1 MGFKMGKITKCLNEW
16 NATVEALGQGN
27 QTILIRN
34 YNTTLPNFILYPTVS
49 YALKDNY
56 LESFQPKYKDFAEEN
71 ALPEKDNSKFL
82 VKYFA
87 EVEKVIEKP
96 VSRVGSL
103 KKYYIWTS
111 EHVKSYVNTPKAK
124 VWILR
129 VYELKEPVMA
139 ERTMGMR
146 YANLLDPVSLEGIKP
161 IINDSDFLKIAEKI
175 DK

>member
-1 MGFKMGKITKCLNEW
+1 MKKITKCLNEW
-16 NATVEALGQGN
+16 NATVEALGQGK

-56 LESFQPKYKDFAEEN
+56 LESFQPKYRDFVEEN
-71 ALPEKDNSKFL
+71 ALPLKENSKFL

-87 EVEKVIEKP
+87 KVEKVIEKP

-103 KKYYIWTS
+103 KNYYIWTS
-111 EHVKSYVNTPKAK
+111 EHVKSYMNTPKAK

-129 VYELKEPVMA
+129 VYKFKEPVMA
-139 ERTMGMR
+139 ERTRGMR
-146 YANLLDPVSLEGIKP
+146 YANLLEPVSLKGIKP
-161 IINDSDFLKIAEKI
+161 VLSDYEFDKIINDI
-175 DK
+175 

>member
-1 MGFKMGKITKCLNEW
+1 MTEITKCLNEW
-16 NATVEALGQGN
+16 NATVEALGQGK

-49 YALKDNY
+49 YALKDKY
-56 LESFQPKYKDFAEEN
+56 LESFQPKYRDFAEEN

-103 KKYYIWTS
+103 KKYYIWTP
-111 EHVKSYVNTPKAK
+111 EHVKSYLNTPKAK

-129 VYELKEPVMA
+129 VYELKEPIMA
-139 ERTMGMR
+139 ERTRGMR
-146 YANLLDPVSLEGIKP
+146 YANLLEPVSLDGIKP
-161 IINDSDFLKIAEKI
+161 VLSDTEFKNSISSI
-175 DK
+175 

>member
-1 MGFKMGKITKCLNEW
+1 MTKITKCLNEW
-16 NATVEALGQGN
+16 NATVQALGQGK

-56 LESFQPKYKDFAEEN
+56 LESFQPKYRDFVEEN
-71 ALPEKDNSKFL
+71 ALPLKENSKFL

-87 EVEKVIEKP
+87 KVEKVIEKP

-103 KKYYIWTS
+103 KNYYIWTS
-111 EHVKSYVNTPKAK
+111 EHVKSHMNTPKAK

-129 VYELKEPVMA
+129 VYELKDPVMA
-139 ERTMGMR
+139 KRTRGMR
-146 YANLLDPVSLEGIKP
+146 YANLLEPVSLEGIKP
-161 IINDSDFLKIAEKI
+161 ILTDSEFIKIMNKI
-175 DK
+175 E

>member
-1 MGFKMGKITKCLNEW
+1 MTKITKCLNEW
-16 NATVEALGQGN
+16 NATVEALGQGK

-56 LESFQPKYKDFAEEN
+56 LESFQPKYRDFVEEN
-71 ALPEKDNSKFL
+71 ALPLKENSKFL

-87 EVEKVIEKP
+87 KVENVIEKP

-103 KKYYIWTS
+103 KNHYIWTS
-111 EHVKSYVNTPKAK
+111 EHVKSYMNTPKAK
-124 VWILR
+124 IWILR

-139 ERTMGMR
+139 ERTRGMR
-146 YANLLDPVSLEGIKP
+146 YANLLELVSLDGIKP
-161 IINDSDFLKIAEKI
+161 VLSDAEFNKITSSI
-175 DK
+175 Y

>member
-1 MGFKMGKITKCLNEW
+1 MAEITKCLNEW
-16 NATVEALGQGN
+16 NATVEALGQGK

-56 LESFQPKYKDFAEEN
+56 LNSFQPKYKDFAEEN
-71 ALPEKDNSKFL
+71 ALPEKDNRKCL

-87 EVEKVIEKP
+87 EVQKVIEKP

-103 KKYYIWTS
+103 KKYYIWTP

-129 VYELKEPVMA
+129 VYELEEPVMA
-139 ERTMGMR
+139 ERTRGMK
-146 YANLLDPVSLEGIKP
+146 YANLLEPVSLDGIKP
-161 IINDSDFLKIAEKI
+161 VLSDSDFNKILDKI
-175 DK
+175 

>member
-1 MGFKMGKITKCLNEW
+1 MGDITKCLNEW
-16 NATVEALGQGN
+16 NITVEALGQGK

-87 EVEKVIEKP
+87 EVVKVIDKP

-103 KKYYIWTS
+103 KKYYIWTP

-124 VWILR
+124 VWVLR
-129 VYELKEPVMA
+129 AYKLKEPVMA
-139 ERTMGMR
+139 KRTRGMR
-146 YANLLDPVSLEGIKP
+146 YANLLEPVSLEGIKP
-161 IINDSDFLKIAEKI
+161 VLTDAEFNKIISLI
-175 DK
+175 

>member
-1 MGFKMGKITKCLNEW
+1 MTKITKCLNEW
-16 NATVEALGQGN
+16 NATVEALGQGK

-49 YALKDNY
+49 YANKENY
-56 LESFQPKYKDFAEEN
+56 LESFQPKYRDFVEEN
-71 ALPEKDNSKFL
+71 ALPLKENNKYL

-87 EVEKVIEKP
+87 KVEKVIEKP

-103 KKYYIWTS
+103 KNYYIWTS
-111 EHVKSYVNTPKAK
+111 EHVKSYMNTPKAK

-139 ERTMGMR
+139 ERTRGMR
-146 YANLLDPVSLEGIKP
+146 YANLLEPVSLDGIKP
-161 IINDSDFLKIAEKI
+161 VLSDAEFNDLLNKLN
-175 DK
+175 